1 MKKTILLLVLV
12 CSFSAYSQ
20 KFHGLAPTPPMG
32 WSTWNTFKG
41 NINEQLIREAA
52 DAMVSTGMKDA
63 GYRYI
68 NLDDYWQGGRDSMG
82 FVYADPVKFPSGM
95 KALTDYVHLK
105 GLKIGIYSDPGALT
119 CTGVIGSRGHEYQDA
134 LMYSKW
140 GFDLLKYDW
149 CNTDSLNAYWAYTTM
164 RDAIHAAGRPMIFY
178 LCEWGNNSPWN
189 WGKEIGHMW
198 RTSGDITPCFD
209 CEINHKTYSD
219 WGIMKIIYFRQ
230 GIRTFSGPDHWNDF
244 DMLEVGN
251 GMTINE
257 DRAHF
262 SMWCMLASP
271 LTAGNDI
278 RIMSKETKYILTNSE
293 VIAVD
298 QDSLG
303 IQGFRYDDKD
313 SIEIWAKPLIHG
325 DWAVCFLNRSLK
337 TQEVE
342 FDWSNNIIKDDF
354 VKRELNPDKDTYKI
368 RDLWAKKNMGK
379 TKNILQSE
387 LAGHDVLMLRLIK

>member
-1 MKKTILLLVLV
+1 
-12 CSFSAYSQ
+12 
-20 KFHGLAPTPPMG
+20 
-32 WSTWNTFKG
+32 
-41 NINEQLIREAA
+41 
-52 DAMVSTGMKDA
+52 
-63 GYRYI
+63 
-68 NLDDYWQGGRDSMG
+68 
-82 FVYADPVKFPSGM
+82 
-95 KALTDYVHLK
+95 
-105 GLKIGIYSDPGALT
+105 
-119 CTGVIGSRGHEYQDA
+119 
-134 LMYSKW
+134 MYSKW